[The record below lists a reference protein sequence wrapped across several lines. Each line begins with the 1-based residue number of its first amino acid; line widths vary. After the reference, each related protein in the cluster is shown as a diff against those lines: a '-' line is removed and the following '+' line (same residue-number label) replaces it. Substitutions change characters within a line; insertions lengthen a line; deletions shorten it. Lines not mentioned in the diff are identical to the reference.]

1 LREFNKYLFSRCIV
15 ALEKCLCDA
24 MVDKSSVDDV
34 VLVGGSTRIPK
45 VQSMLC
51 DFFNGKELCRSI
63 NPDEAV
69 AYGAA
74 IQASILSGET
84 SEGAVGDMLLL
95 DVTPLSLG
103 IEVEIGTST
112 EGLMSVIIPRN
123 TSIPTKTKKEWF
135 STNYH
140 NQTSVLILSSRWLRV
155 RRESASTKHNN
166 LLGNFIL
173 SGIPPA
179 PRGVPRIDVTFDI
192 DTNGILNVLA
202 EDKTTG
208 RTNEITIS
216 YDSGRARRR
225 LSAWCMRLRGTRG
238 RGTSQRRGKGAS
250 QGVEGDSVTLPSPSL
265 ITDLTSMGWMLVE
278 QGHVPWI
285 LLFLGVD
292 FLLLVSGL
300 AYA

>member
-95 DVTPLSLG
+95 DVRATLAAPLSHPQYQKNSD
-103 IEVEIGTST
+103 IGDQMIKKPLQQPPYPLPSF
-112 EGLMSVIIPRN
+112 SPC
-123 TSIPTKTKKEWF
+123 TKT
-135 STNYH
+135 
-140 NQTSVLILSSRWLRV
+140 
-155 RRESASTKHNN
+155 
-166 LLGNFIL
+166 
-173 SGIPPA
+173 
-179 PRGVPRIDVTFDI
+179 
-192 DTNGILNVLA
+192 
-202 EDKTTG
+202 
-208 RTNEITIS
+208 
-216 YDSGRARRR
+216 
-225 LSAWCMRLRGTRG
+225 
-238 RGTSQRRGKGAS
+238 
-250 QGVEGDSVTLPSPSL
+250 PSPSPL
-265 ITDLTSMGWMLVE
+265 
-278 QGHVPWI
+278 
-285 LLFLGVD
+285 
-292 FLLLVSGL
+292 
-300 AYA
+300 